1 MHLMSA
7 HIEKL
12 KTLYITELQKALDLE
27 QKIVK
32 ALPDMIKNASDQQL
46 RQGFE
51 THLQQTKGHASKVEG
66 LLREHT
72 GNATSK
78 TCKVIDA
85 LVSEATDTIKDVTEP
100 EVLDIALIGAAQ
112 QVEHHEIAVYGT
124 LRHWAA
130 VLGLSQ
136 DEATLHSIEQ
146 EEIQTDQLLTKVS
159 ETVNSMAAA

>member
-7 HIEKL
+7 HIDRL

-32 ALPDMIKNASDQQL
+32 ALPEMIKAANDQEL
-46 RQGFE
+46 VKGFE

-72 GNATSK
+72 GAAKTE

-85 LVSEATDTIKDVTEP
+85 LVAEAQQTIKDVTQP
-100 EVLDIALIGAAQ
+100 EVRDVALICAAQ
-112 QVEHHEIAVYGT
+112 QVEHHEIAVYGGLRRWAT
-124 LRHWAA
+124 L
-130 VLGLSQ
+130 LGLAQ
-136 DEATLHSIEQ
+136 DASTLKSIEA
-146 EEIQTDQLLTKVS
+146 EEGETDQLLSK
-159 ETVNSMAAA
+159 MAENINAMATA

>member
-27 QKIVK
+27 QKIVA
-32 ALPDMIKNASDQQL
+32 ALPDMIKNATDQQL
-46 RQGFE
+46 RKGFE
-51 THLQQTKGHASKVEG
+51 LHLQQTKGHASKVEG
-66 LLREHT
+66 LLRVHT
-72 GNATSK
+72 GNASTK

-85 LVSEATDTIKDVTEP
+85 LVSEAKDTIRDVTQP
-100 EVLDIALIGAAQ
+100 EVLDVALIGAAQ

-124 LRHWAA
+124 LRHWATL
-130 VLGLSQ
+130 LGFSQ
-136 DEATLHSIEQ
+136 DASTLRSIEQ

-159 ETVNSMAAA
+159 ESVNAMAAA

>member
-7 HIEKL
+7 HIDRL

-32 ALPDMIKNASDQQL
+32 ALPDMIKAANDPQL
-46 RQGFE
+46 VKGFE

-72 GNATSK
+72 GAAKTE

-85 LVSEATDTIKDVTEP
+85 LVAEAQQTIKDVTQP
-100 EVLDIALIGAAQ
+100 EVRDVALISAAQ
-112 QVEHHEIAVYGT
+112 QVEHHEIALYGG
-124 LRHWAA
+124 LRRWATI
-130 VLGLSQ
+130 LGLSQ
-136 DEATLHSIEQ
+136 DASTLKSIEA
-146 EEIQTDQLLTKVS
+146 EEGETDQLLSKMAES
-159 ETVNSMAAA
+159 VNAMAAV